1 MPPSTQLKQTVNVTS
16 KRWWIRY
23 SQGFI
28 ITAIIV
34 IFLSAMTGNMRDIGI
49 GAGVLALFIGIG
61 LFASFRK
68 YGVWA
73 TFTSG
78 PTLIFG
84 SPPPPKEKQATMDS
98 TFGTD
103 SGY

>member
-1 MPPSTQLKQTVNVTS
+1 
-16 KRWWIRY
+16 
-23 SQGFI
+23 
-28 ITAIIV
+28 
-34 IFLSAMTGNMRDIGI
+34 NMRDIGI

-68 YGVWA
+68 YGVRA
-73 TFTSG
+73 TITSG

-84 SPPPPKEKQATMDS
+84 SPPPPKEKQATIDS
-98 TFGTD
+98 TFGLE